1 MFRILSSRA
10 KRGICSLLN
19 IRRVARQL
27 GSTDAAEIAEAA
39 LVLPLVAMLLLG
51 IIWFGRAFNIYS
63 TIQQAAQQGAITAA
77 RPTCATCGNAIAP
90 DGTVSACPIS
100 SGSGSVTYA
109 VETVM
114 CASNLDPTQIPVNA
128 NAPAPVSCATP
139 PAPVPCTNPGNITI
153 CRQVLLNAPTS
164 TQPPQCGTIVSFQY
178 PFQFNFPGT
187 SLNMQKI
194 ILSAQ
199 AQSRME
205 N

>member
-1 MFRILSSRA
+1 
-10 KRGICSLLN
+10 LLN
-19 IRRVARQL
+19 IKRIARQL
-27 GSTDAAEIAEAA
+27 VGTDGAEIAEAA
-39 LVLPLVAMLLLG
+39 LVLPLVAMLLFG

-63 TIQQAAQQGAITAA
+63 TIQQAAQQGALTAA
-77 RPTCATCGNAIAP
+77 RATCATCGDAPAP
-90 DGTVSACPIS
+90 DGSVTTCPVT
-100 SGSGSVTYA
+100 GSPGSVTYA

-114 CASNLDPTQIPVNA
+114 CASNLDPTQIPPNS
-128 NAPAPVSCATP
+128 NSPSPVSCANPATP
-139 PAPVPCTNPGNITI
+139 VTCSNPGNITI
-153 CRQVLLNAPTS
+153 CRQVLLNPPAS